1 MVGPI
6 IIPIFTDEDT
16 EAQGDGVTRSHRKR
30 KSQDL
35 STAVLASDVCVLNLM
50 LYCYKEQD

>member
-16 EAQGDGVTRSHRKR
+16 EAHGDGVTRSHRKR